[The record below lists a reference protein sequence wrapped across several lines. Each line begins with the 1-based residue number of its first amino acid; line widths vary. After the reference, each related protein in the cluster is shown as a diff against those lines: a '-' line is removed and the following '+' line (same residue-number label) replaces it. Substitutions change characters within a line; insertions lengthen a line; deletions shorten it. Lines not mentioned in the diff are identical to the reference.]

1 MVMRLQSGAGNA
13 AVSAL
18 IAERRPAGSAA
29 VPALEPARSAGATA
43 GPETANA
50 TGPAAPETANAAP
63 DRSAAAGV
71 AAAGVA
77 AASPESASV
86 AAAGPAAPAPEPAGA
101 PAAPGPEPAAVPA
114 VAAPAASAA
123 PAPPA
128 NGPISA
134 EGVAASVAGAVGGG
148 ALSLAAPASAPA
160 AAAAGGLDLGSA
172 DGGGDPGAVQ
182 EGPTDEELEGLEHEM
197 GEAEAEKSAP
207 APEPQ
212 EDDGAVL
219 ARAAVAD
226 APPIA
231 IEEAEQGG
239 EEPMDAGAIAAEA
252 QGEMDAVGASGGGE
266 YSGGG
271 GGGGGAAIEPQPEP
285 PAPDVS
291 NADPAA
297 AVSAAGSLKPAQML
311 ETLGGADQAAANHA
325 AKEEQKLAASPPAA
339 MTGSAGG
346 PSADERFP
354 GAPAKTLP
362 NTRQAAAKTG
372 GEPPAPPKAPPPPQR
387 AAASVAPTPAV
398 QGDAKGNVTQDDA
411 ARMQASIAGMPV
423 TDPGAQIPGA
433 GVAPK
438 VILTGAADPGQL
450 AEQQGHL
457 SETVAHATAQ
467 GAQEAAEPAGEDS
480 LAPTIGP
487 ERLEAPIPT
496 APPATAAPGG
506 AGASDDM
513 TASVVAEEQDGPA
526 LRAAAQAAAGE
537 IGAQKQQHAATSAQH
552 RAAAGEEIAA
562 QETKSQA
569 DQLAEHAA
577 AKAGVTQARGEW
589 TGEQQAAAT
598 AAKTEAVG
606 AVTEAQTHIQA
617 EKTKAD
623 AEAVKHVEAGQKEAA
638 QAKQQGEQEAAQQR
652 EKAKQESSGGGF
664 FGWVKSKATALYDS
678 VREGITTIF
687 NKVRTAITTAIN
699 KARELATSV
708 ISTAV
713 KFVADKIKA
722 VAGRIVAIGDRLIPG
737 FAALRQK
744 FKTWIVNRVRQAVAA
759 LNRIVTAV
767 KDGIRRTLQ
776 AVGKAL
782 SAAVD
787 LLKKGMQAAINAVKS
802 VVKAAIEKAKA
813 AIAALGTFAALVKD
827 IASGPGQWLSNLGA
841 AVMDG
846 IKNHLWKALKTAI
859 AGWFNDKVEQV
870 LGLGKSVWNLLTKG
884 GIGLAQIGKM
894 AWEALQAAIPPALIA
909 ILVEKLVSMIVPA
922 AGAVL
927 AIIQGLQAAW
937 GAVQRIL
944 AAIDRFVAF
953 LKAVKSG
960 NAGPA
965 FATAV
970 AAAAVAVIEFVSQ
983 FLLRK
988 VAGAAAKIAGK
999 IKAIAQKIGK
1009 RLLTALKKVGKR
1021 VKGALNRGKQ
1031 KLRDKFGRKNPKQRK
1046 QDDAQK
1052 QQERLDK
1059 AVQAIKPQL
1068 AALLKKGASP
1078 LYLKAKLLY
1087 WRVRYRLSELTM
1099 LPGGA
1104 FKAKVNPETIL
1115 DDPKGHKVTHEELGR
1130 VLQPLFAQAERE
1142 FAQRLESDPDARA
1155 RIDQARQG
1163 REQNAPNALGGT
1175 GSRFEQQRALLG
1187 SAPTPPGTDKAAFRT
1202 HPEQDVDLS
1211 VRSSDPGNVST
1222 SMVQNIERYDQR
1234 TTKTG
1239 RVVLG
1244 IAAKLTQNAG
1254 RYGISDQH
1262 LAMLLSA
1269 KPNERLAVTQLI
1281 TEQMAPHLRVGIKKD
1296 QLEAQRFLKLVNR
1309 VTFLTATLEP
1319 TRSEGVGVPM
1329 AAAHTL
1335 WDRNRMIDGRPIVA
1349 EDVMGAG
1356 GAMAPMTPVG
1366 AAAGRPEAVRLRHE
1380 RIGKIFD
1387 HLLAAAKHHE
1397 LVVAEGGYNLSEL
1410 GSAVQLWLGEH
1421 FRPIR
1426 NDEQLAAAEVILQA
1440 ELLRFLA
1447 AYHG

>member
-18 IAERRPAGSAA
+18 IAERRPAATTAA
-29 VPALEPARSAGATA
+29 GPTTPVAEEEAATAETAGATS

-50 TGPAAPETANAAP
+50 AGAAAPETANAAG
-63 DRSAAAGV
+63 AATPETAGAALDGPATTGPAEAATAGPESAGV

-77 AASPESASV
+77 PASPESASAATAGPEPANAV
-86 AAAGPAAPAPEPAGA
+86 AATPESAGA
-101 PAAPGPEPAAVPA
+101 PAAPDPQAAVVPA

-123 PAPPA
+123 PAQPA
-128 NGPISA
+128 NGPVSA

-148 ALSLAAPASAPA
+148 ALSLAGPASAPA
-160 AAAAGGLDLGSA
+160 AAAAGGLDLGNA
-172 DGGGDPGAVQ
+172 DAGAETPAVQ

-212 EDDGAVL
+212 EDDGAVI
-219 ARAAVAD
+219 ARAALTD

-231 IEEAEQGG
+231 VEEAEQDGG
-239 EEPMDAGAIAAEA
+239 EPMDAGAIAAEA

-271 GGGGGAAIEPQPEP
+271 GGGGGAAIEPQHEP

-362 NTRQAAAKTG
+362 NTKQAAARTG

-423 TDPGAQIPGA
+423 SDPGAQIPGS

-438 VILTGAADPGQL
+438 VILTGAADPGQM

-457 SETVAHATAQ
+457 NETVAHATAQ
-467 GAQEAAEPAGEDS
+467 GAQEAAEPAGEES

-487 ERLEAPIPT
+487 ERIEAPIPT

-513 TASVVAEEQDGPA
+513 AASVVADEQDGPA
-526 LRAAAQAAAGE
+526 LRAAAQSAAGE

-552 RAAAGEEIAA
+552 RAAANEEIAA

-569 DQLAEHAA
+569 DQLVEHAA
-577 AKAGVTQARGEW
+577 TKAGVTQARGEW
-589 TGEQQAAAT
+589 TGEQQTAAT

-606 AVTEAQTHIQA
+606 AITEAQTHIQA

-623 AEAVKHVEAGQKEAA
+623 AEAVRHVEAGQKEAA
-638 QAKQQGEQEAAQQR
+638 QAKQQGEQEAAQAR

-664 FGWVKSKATALYDS
+664 FGWVKSKATALYNS

-708 ISTAV
+708 ISNAV

-722 VAGRIVAIGDRLIPG
+722 VASKIVAIGDRLIPG

-960 NAGPA
+960 GAGPA
-965 FATAV
+965 FANAV
-970 AAAAVAVIEFVSQ
+970 AAAAVAVIEFVSR

-988 VAGAAAKIAGK
+988 VAGAASKIAGK

-1009 RLLTALKKVGKR
+1009 RLLNAFKKVGKR

-1031 KLRDKFGRKNPKQRK
+1031 KLRDKFKRKTPEQKK
-1046 QDDAQK
+1046 QDK
-1052 QQERLDK
+1052 QQRLDK
-1059 AVQAIKPQL
+1059 AVAALRPKIAALMASGTTGIFLKGRLLAWRLLHRLTRLEAKRSGGHIEIEATVNPFAKVGEGTVVDGDRVRQL
-1068 AALLKKGASP
+1068 AHLVAG
-1078 LYLKAKLLY
+1078 KLL
-1087 WRVRYRLSELTM
+1087 
-1099 LPGGA
+1099 
-1104 FKAKVNPETIL
+1104 
-1115 DDPKGHKVTHEELGR
+1115 D
-1130 VLQPLFAQAERE
+1130 
-1142 FAQRLESDPDARA
+1142 
-1155 RIDQARQG
+1155 
-1163 REQNAPNALGGT
+1163 
-1175 GSRFEQQRALLG
+1175 
-1187 SAPTPPGTDKAAFRT
+1187 
-1202 HPEQDVDLS
+1202 
-1211 VRSSDPGNVST
+1211 
-1222 SMVQNIERYDQR
+1222 
-1234 TTKTG
+1234 
-1239 RVVLG
+1239 
-1244 IAAKLTQNAG
+1244 
-1254 RYGISDQH
+1254 
-1262 LAMLLSA
+1262 
-1269 KPNERLAVTQLI
+1269 
-1281 TEQMAPHLRVGIKKD
+1281 
-1296 QLEAQRFLKLVNR
+1296 
-1309 VTFLTATLEP
+1309 
-1319 TRSEGVGVPM
+1319 
-1329 AAAHTL
+1329 
-1335 WDRNRMIDGRPIVA
+1335 
-1349 EDVMGAG
+1349 
-1356 GAMAPMTPVG
+1356 
-1366 AAAGRPEAVRLRHE
+1366 RPEV
-1380 RIGKIFD
+1380 
-1387 HLLAAAKHHE
+1387 
-1397 LVVAEGGYNLSEL
+1397 
-1410 GSAVQLWLGEH
+1410 
-1421 FRPIR
+1421 
-1426 NDEQLAAAEVILQA
+1426 LAAAERIRGAKEESPDEPTQIPPREGVPGAVKYFQDREPLPYGKMDHYKLGEHPVSQQQKSGETNAFVKKVGTYPEIFAGMEATKLSDARMAIALRSMVRTGELPEGISAEHGELISATAFLMFGRESHRTEGNVAMGPMTVDLIAQGNMSFKEAFTAYEKGGDDPRFGERGAYPQSMKGAPAAERGLAHAEDRPMRGTTRGSVAARA
-1440 ELLRFLA
+1440 ELKRREIELVTRWVETKFKAELGAIAVDETVIA
-1447 AYHG
+1447 AKIEKMVLGFYDMR